1 MGESISCPVSSS
13 CLNIKLTLS
22 EWDILCLACQ
32 QFMPEYKINSVWGN
46 LFLPFLQFMS
56 EYKM

>member
-22 EWDILCLACQ
+22 EWDILCLAGQ
-32 QFMPEYKINSVWGN
+32 QFMPEYKINSV
-46 LFLPFLQFMS
+46 
-56 EYKM
+56 